1 MTPAPAPEGLW
12 YGYIDNFVISP
23 TGREIEVQWQY
34 RQPDKMVLQDD
45 GTFVYQP
52 FAPNKLDVSSVIDRH
67 MNNAAIYN
75 LCFDKL
81 DAFTTNSSKM
91 HIINLTATDIP
102 EPFMNWVNGIRSDL
116 VANGCLMQS
125 GFRLHVTLG
134 RVDSSAIKI
143 DRLQG
148 IIENFKMP
156 SFVLPLRSFDYRKFR
171 GDTIKRWEINDNQ
184 Q

>member
-102 EPFMNWVNGIRSDL
+102 EPL
-116 VANGCLMQS
+116 ANSPQ
-125 GFRLHVTLG
+125 
-134 RVDSSAIKI
+134 
-143 DRLQG
+143 
-148 IIENFKMP
+148 
-156 SFVLPLRSFDYRKFR
+156 
-171 GDTIKRWEINDNQ
+171 NDNSADVISGIFGRFFGRLGVKKSL
-184 Q
+184 